1 MEPRELWERHTVLA
15 RAFCQSDEEVRSA
28 QTTLDDAQA
37 SRARSLAAFA
47 VVVGNDKAV
56 AEMLGL
62 PEREV
67 RIARRTVGREDA
79 RSLADDLLMTPPF
92 QQAAVPGAAPGP
104 GTAGHDEN
112 VRAAND
118 AAHAHGHVQ
127 AQAAHAQAH
136 AQTTPQG
143 ADHPQGHDH
152 TQQRHHQPQQHTHQ
166 QLQQTAQLQQ
176 AQQQMPSH
184 APYQQQHHAAQ
195 AYYQPQEHYQQPQ
208 EHYQSYDHSQLP
220 DHMGWS
226 PVQDAVLVD
235 GWQSGVDLEILALEL
250 GTDLRRLTARAQHLS
265 AQGRL
270 FVTHEETG
278 RQGGKHRRESVAHHG
293 GIPAQQMSSPGDM
306 LLPDGLVP
314 DGYGGYW
321 ANWNEML
328 PAPQG

>member
-67 RIARRTVGREDA
+67 RIARRTVGRDDA
-79 RSLADDLLMTPPF
+79 RSMADDLLMPPHL
-92 QQAAVPGAAPGP
+92 QPSHLQPQSAPQ
-104 GTAGHDEN
+104 HEEN
-112 VRAAND
+112 VRAKEQS
-118 AAHAHGHVQ
+118 HPHP
-127 AQAAHAQAH
+127 HAQAH
-136 AQTTPQG
+136 GQNADHMQAHEQVQMSAHHQAQTQ
-143 ADHPQGHDH
+143 
-152 TQQRHHQPQQHTHQ
+152 QPQQSQ
-166 QLQQTAQLQQ
+166 QMLSQPHAQYQ
-176 AQQQMPSH
+176 AQ
-184 APYQQQHHAAQ
+184 YQVQHQ
-195 AYYQPQEHYQQPQ
+195 VPQPQYQAPQ
-208 EHYQSYDHSQLP
+208 EQYSQSQEHLQTYDYSHLP
-220 DHMGWS
+220 DHLGWS

-235 GWQSGVDLEILALEL
+235 GWQSGVDMEILALEL
-250 GTDLRRLTARAQHLS
+250 GTDLRRLTARAQYLS

-270 FVTHEETG
+270 FLHPDETGG
-278 RQGGKHRRESVAHHG
+278 RQGGKHRRESVPQYG
-293 GIPAQQMSSPGDM
+293 GIPAQQMGSPGDM
-306 LLPDGLVP
+306 LLPDGLVS